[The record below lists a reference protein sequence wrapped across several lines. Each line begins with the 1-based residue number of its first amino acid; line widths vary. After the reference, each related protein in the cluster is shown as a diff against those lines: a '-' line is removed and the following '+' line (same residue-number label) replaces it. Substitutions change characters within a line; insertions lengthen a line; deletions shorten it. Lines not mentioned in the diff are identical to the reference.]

1 MTSVTDTTTKIKKKI
16 YNSVSADVG
25 QSKAQ
30 GPQTQAF
37 AIILFTSK
45 QPELVQSPP
54 RAGELTNAQ
63 EGLLD
68 SLLPSGDYV

>member
-1 MTSVTDTTTKIKKKI
+1 MTDTNTKIKKKN

-30 GPQTQAF
+30 DPQTKAF
-37 AIILFTSK
+37 AVILFTSK

-54 RAGELTNAQ
+54 RAGDLTNAQ
-63 EGLLD
+63 EGLLYF
-68 SLLPSGDYV
+68 LLPSCGYA